1 MKQMAQ
7 PEGCMSWFYA
17 DDVMAWLELDPNR
30 TYVAVAELCGR
41 LGLPVAREERRVRQG
56 GLLATGAKRLELED
70 ETGASLLRLCLR
82 VELVPLW
89 LLGLDPADLG
99 DPAARARLELF
110 QREAASTLWQSFRPQ
125 GFDSGDELLAP
136 RAQQD
141 HAEQA
146 YVGSTAIAAMA
157 RQQVLLERQLNAPRD
172 DEDLGPGTDPWA
184 TRTQGSD
191 DPTAARLA
199 QTVRKVAR
207 TLGERTRRNEY
218 WGALSGLYRNFGI
231 TSYRRMPPARLYE
244 ALEWLERWYGDLM
257 GEPEPAP
264 DI

>member
-1 MKQMAQ
+1 MI
-7 PEGCMSWFYA
+7 WFYA
-17 DDVMAWLELDPNR
+17 EDIVAWLELDPNR
-30 TYVAVAELCGR
+30 TYAPVGDLCAR
-41 LGLPVAREERRVRQG
+41 LGLNVAREERRVRSHG
-56 GLLATGAKRLELED
+56 PLAAGARRLEV
-70 ETGASLLRLCLR
+70 ETEEGDALVRLCLR

-89 LLGLDPADLG
+89 LTTLDSTEVG
-99 DPAARARLELF
+99 DAAARARLELF
-110 QREAASTLWQSFRPQ
+110 QREAASALWQAFRPQ
-125 GFDSGDELLAP
+125 GFDSGDGLVAP

-146 YVGSTAIAAMA
+146 YVGSMAIAAMA
-157 RQQVLLERQLNAPRD
+157 RQQLLIERQLNAPAGD
-172 DEDLGPGTDPWA
+172 DDGPGADPWA
-184 TRTQGSD
+184 ARATAAD
-191 DPTAARLA
+191 DPAAARVA

-231 TSYRRMPPARLYE
+231 ASYRRMPAGRLYE

-257 GEPEPAP
+257 GEPEPPP

>member
-1 MKQMAQ
+1 MI
-7 PEGCMSWFYA
+7 WFFAA
-17 DDVMAWLELDPNR
+17 DSVAWLELDPNR
-30 TYVAVAELCGR
+30 TYVPVADLCAR
-41 LGLPVAREERRVRQG
+41 LGLQVAREERRVKG
-56 GLLATGAKRLELED
+56 HAVLGANARRLEVDTDDGDTLV
-70 ETGASLLRLCLR
+70 RLCLR

-89 LLGLDPADLG
+89 LTTVDPREVDDG
-99 DPAARARLELF
+99 AARARLELF

-125 GFDSGDELLAP
+125 GFDSGDVLVPP
-136 RAQQD
+136 RQQQG

-146 YVGSTAIAAMA
+146 YVGSMAIATMA
-157 RQQVLLERQLNAPRD
+157 RQQLLIERQLDAPFD
-172 DEDLGPGTDPWA
+172 DDAGPGADPWA
-184 TRTQGSD
+184 ARAGAVD

-231 TSYRRMPPARLYE
+231 SSYRLMPTGRLYE
-244 ALEWLERWYGDLM
+244 ALEWLERWYGDMM
-257 GEPEPAP
+257 GEPEPPP